1 MILINEYLYSHL
13 DFILFAFDF
22 MATRYDVAE
31 LLLPGVDSD
40 IQKLIQKY
48 PKRDCVCTRI
58 APSPTGFLHFW
69 SLFMAL
75 INWKYAKQNKG
86 VFFLRIEDTDQK
98 REVEWAATSLV
109 KSLKKFWIE
118 IDEWPIGDNET
129 EIWNYG
135 PYVQSKR
142 ADFYKVFIKY
152 LIEEGV
158 AYPCWMSEEELNEIR
173 DQQMKNKQIP
183 WIYGEFSKYRS
194 YSPDEAIAKYHEMWD
209 SFSVIRFR
217 SPADLTKKIIFSDE
231 LRGVVSMIDNYNDI
245 VILKWDWLP
254 TYHLAHIVDDT
265 LMWTSLVMRWDEWL
279 TSVPLHLQLFKAF
292 SIPAPKYAHV
302 APISKLD
309 EWKKRKLSKRHDPE
323 ADVRFFFE
331 KWYATQ
337 WLIDYI
343 LTLAS
348 SSFEDWRKDNQLAS
362 LSEFNFDL
370 QKMTVAA
377 PLFDEIK
384 LQWINNQYL
393 SAISTEQLF
402 KETLEWAEDYD
413 LEFASLLKSEPEY
426 YQAAMNIERHTEK
439 DPKRFTV
446 YSDVRNQILFFSDEE
461 WKKWESS
468 RKELLAEN
476 ENFSNLQ
483 DFVKAYIDEVNLEN
497 VEVLQ
502 WFEQLK
508 EIWKRFG
515 YAWNN
520 AEFKQ
525 WWFVWKVGDLAM
537 FLRIQLCNAKQTPD
551 LFSLMKVMWKD
562 RVKQRL
568 WEYLK

>member
-1 MILINEYLYSHL
+1 
-13 DFILFAFDF
+13 
-22 MATRYDVAE
+22 MATRQDVAN
-31 LLLPGVDSD
+31 LLLPDIDSD

-48 PKRDCVCTRI
+48 PKRNGVCTRI

-75 INWKYAKQNKG
+75 INRKYAKQNG
-86 VFFLRIEDTDQK
+86 GTFFLRIEDTDQK

-109 KSLKKFWIE
+109 QSLKKFWIE
-118 IDEWPIGDNET
+118 IDEWPIWENET

-142 ADFYKVFIKY
+142 AGFYKVFIKY
-152 LIEEGV
+152 LIEKWL
-158 AYPCWMSEEELNEIR
+158 AYPCWMSEDELNEIR

-194 YSPDEAIAKYHEMWD
+194 YSPDEAIEKYHEMGD

-217 SPADLTKKIIFSDE
+217 SPADLTKKVIFSDE
-231 LRGVVSMIDNYNDI
+231 LRWVVSMIDNYNDI
-245 VILKWDWLP
+245 VILKWDGLP

-265 LMWTSLVMRWDEWL
+265 LMGTSLVMRWDEWL
-279 TSVPLHLQLFKAF
+279 VSVPLHLQLFQAF
-292 SIPAPKYAHV
+292 GLQAPKYAHL

-323 ADVRFFFE
+323 ADVRILFE
-331 KWYATQ
+331 RWYATQ
-337 WLIDYI
+337 GLIDYI

-348 SSFEDWRKDNQLAS
+348 SSFEDWRKDHQLDNIS
-362 LSEFNFDL
+362 QFNFEL
-370 QKMTVAA
+370 QKMTPAA
-377 PLFDEIK
+377 PLFDEVK
-384 LQWINNQYL
+384 LQRINNQYL
-393 SAISTEQLF
+393 SAISTQQLF
-402 KETLEWAEDYD
+402 KETLEWAESFDI
-413 LEFASLLKSEPEY
+413 EFATLLKSDSEY
-426 YQAAMNIERHTEK
+426 YNAAMNIERHTEK

-446 YSDVRNQILFFSDEE
+446 YSDVKNQILFFDDDIWEG
-461 WKKWESS
+461 WKNI
-468 RKELLAEN
+468 RKELLSEN
-476 ENFSNLQ
+476 ENFANLQ
-483 DFVKAYIDEVNLEN
+483 DFIRTYVEEVKLEDTD
-497 VEVLQ
+497 VLG

-515 YAWNN
+515 YASNN

-525 WWFVWKVGDLAM
+525 WWFVWKVWDLAM

-551 LFSLMKVMWKD
+551 LFSLMKVMWKE
-562 RVKQRL
+562 RVIRRL
-568 WEYLK
+568 NEYLR